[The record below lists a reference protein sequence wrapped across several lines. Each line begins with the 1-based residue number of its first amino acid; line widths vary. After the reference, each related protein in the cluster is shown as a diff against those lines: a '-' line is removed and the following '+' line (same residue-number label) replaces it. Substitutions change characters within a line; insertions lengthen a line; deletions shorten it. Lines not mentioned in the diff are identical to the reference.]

1 MGGLW
6 LWAWAKADADGI
18 CCRDVRQRREAGAYL
33 YRNIVHDRGDILG
46 KIVDRH
52 LINPG
57 WRTGRLQDHAP
68 LNKARCRNFQPR
80 ILTHV
85 YPRPGTP
92 VTIRVIYVAAAG
104 KDFKV
109 ATGTHFCATPSR
121 EDVRVLNVALECALS
136 LRAVAHEKNF
146 PQIAAGTIES
156 AVSCLAERA
165 DLVGAALEQVLVVP
179 VGGNGVN
186 ASLISCPGD
195 QASGGIKCQRIDDIV
210 ARRPDLP
217 WRTVRSDHIN
227 V

>member
-33 YRNIVHDRGDILG
+33 YGNIVHYRGDILG
-46 KIVDRH
+46 KIIDRY
-52 LINPG
+52 LIKLG
-57 WRTGRLQDHAP
+57 RGAGRLQNHAP
-68 LNKARCRNFQPR
+68 LNKTGSGNLEARVLGHINSRPR
-80 ILTHV
+80 
-85 YPRPGTP
+85 TP
-92 VTIRVIYVAAAG
+92 VAVRIVYVAAASE
-104 KDFKV
+104 DFIV

-146 PQIAAGTIES
+146 SQIAAGTIES

-165 DLVGAALEQVLVVP
+165 DLVGAALEQILVVP

-195 QASGGIKCQRIDDIV
+195 QAAGGIKCQRIDDIV
-210 ARRPDLP
+210 GRRPDLP